1 MAPRLPRACISR
13 IFSRVSQGTM
23 PQLAAQFQR
32 SRPLSKWILSMELS
46 AAILGIAVALTL
58 GAISPGPSFIM
69 VARASVAV
77 SRRDGLAAAV
87 GMGIGGVFFSA
98 IALLGLISILTA
110 IRLLH
115 LGRKVFGGT

>member
-1 MAPRLPRACISR
+1 
-13 IFSRVSQGTM
+13 
-23 PQLAAQFQR
+23 
-32 SRPLSKWILSMELS
+32 MELS